1 MIGTLILVRFFIWKC
16 IIAQT
21 NIKTLFQISN
31 YKRSF
36 LPYLLGDTIDQCPN
50 ERNQNFEK
58 DAYKYMRGGFNYAD
72 FITTVSKIYAEEI
85 KNSFYLGRI

>member
-1 MIGTLILVRFFIWKC
+1 MYNSIDKYKNSF
-16 IIAQT
+16 
-21 NIKTLFQISN
+21 SN
-31 YKRSF
+31 LKLQEKFS
-36 LPYLLGDTIDQCPN
+36 PYLLGDTIDQCPN